1 MIQLQTNFTRFFI
14 AALCASA
21 LSACTESMDDLN
33 KYIVS
38 IKERPA
44 DPIEPIPPVKTYTPY
59 EYSRL
64 TGRDPFHAS
73 LSEGSEVAK
82 SSKGTGPKPDFD
94 RPKQYLEKYEL
105 DTLSMVGTFS
115 KESSDWALVR
125 DPEGVVHRVPVGDYM
140 GRNYGR
146 VVAITNTEVDLSE
159 LVPDG
164 SGGWLVREASIA
176 LGEE

>member
-1 MIQLQTNFTRFFI
+1 MNQLFKQSARLLL
-14 AALCASA
+14 AGLCASA
-21 LSACTESMDDLN
+21 LSACSESMDDLN
-33 KYIVS
+33 KYIVQ

-64 TGRDPFHAS
+64 SGRDPFHAS

-82 SSKGTGPKPDFD
+82 TSTGTGPKPDLD

-164 SGGWLVREASIA
+164 TGGWLVREASIA
-176 LGEE
+176 LGEQ